1 MSIAPKDP
9 APVEA
14 GSFKS
19 HAFINFQQNKP
30 LKSTLSHAGHDIVS
44 RNSLK
49 TMTITHRL
57 SHAPSLRTRA
67 LSSTEEVLSDSVPG
81 SRKLEAIRDKRL
93 SESKLPVEK
102 DNPHLPIENR
112 NSSAT
117 KTHLN
122 SLLLHGLPFT
132 KHHPRATSKDETNIT
147 NNNNIV
153 SMSACASQCSDPP
166 MTKLDAYLQLK
177 PPIPS
182 ANPPRL
188 PPFNSSEQLLA
199 THNEDSTSS
208 PPFILDDAPIE
219 PRSGT
224 VTTADFHGALYVAD
238 NYHKN
243 FYDYF
248 HVNYYGELDGETPF
262 IASLRIIN
270 YEIPSKDASEARMIV
285 RIPDNNYIVS
295 EKVTAT
301 NENNLA
307 GILIQKLDL
316 SSSYTLKSIGDP
328 KANEKIHLFDKIN
341 DERCNCKIGVLYQ
354 RVNQTVEQDIFNND
368 ILPNDM
374 LDFLNRI
381 SERVDLK
388 GFTKYRGDL
397 DTKNGSHGEYSYYAQ
412 YKYHEIMFN
421 VAPMIASANVD
432 ERYTVRKGLVG
443 NAFVCVV
450 YQEQGAN
457 FSPDFISG
465 KVTHIYITVQPFMA
479 NARLQYKIGIW
490 HRSDIKNKISPTGGV
505 LICDE
510 SFCSYFLT
518 LLLNSID
525 DAIKSQNLRGFIFEQ
540 RRRLKLE
547 ELKKLS
553 HSFSIVS
560 IPDVCSETDSVS
572 VQSNLRTST
581 RTESFTSNTTAT
593 TNDSI
598 TPHNGRISPAHPKK
612 KGFSKIFGVFTN
624 RSGSVP
630 STTYTPTYHVNDE
643 GVSGSTHILSIP
655 EGQAILNPTTLS
667 TSKESIHRP
676 RSTKTEPAPLLLPR
690 TTNPN
695 TFGSVRSISLMPTNK
710 TVLDSSTE
718 TNLIN
723 TAALDIIPR
732 TRSNSSPEHAV
743 NTNKAKSLAP
753 TRTVQKPGASSS
765 DDSDASGDA
774 AVSDSE
780 V

>member
-354 RVNQTVEQDIFNND
+354 R
-368 ILPNDM
+368 
-374 LDFLNRI
+374 
-381 SERVDLK
+381 
-388 GFTKYRGDL
+388 
-397 DTKNGSHGEYSYYAQ
+397 
-412 YKYHEIMFN
+412 
-421 VAPMIASANVD
+421 
-432 ERYTVRKGLVG
+432 
-443 NAFVCVV
+443 
-450 YQEQGAN
+450 
-457 FSPDFISG
+457 
-465 KVTHIYITVQPFMA
+465 
-479 NARLQYKIGIW
+479 IGIW

-655 EGQAILNPTTLS
+655 EGQAILNHTTLS

>member
-1 MSIAPKDP
+1 MSIDPKSP
-9 APVEA
+9 APIEP

-19 HAFINFQQNKP
+19 HAFINLQQKKP
-30 LKSTLSHAGHDIVS
+30 SKPALSHAGPGTDS

-49 TMTITHRL
+49 STASTHFPW
-57 SHAPSLRTRA
+57 HASPLRTRA
-67 LSSTEEVLSDSVPG
+67 LSSTAAMLSNPVSG
-81 SRKLEAIRDKRL
+81 SKKIETMRDKRF
-93 SESKLPVEK
+93 SESKLPEGK
-102 DNPHLPIENR
+102 DNIHLPIEHR

-117 KTHLN
+117 KTPFS
-122 SLLLHGLPFT
+122 SLLPHGLPFA
-132 KHHPRATSKDETNIT
+132 KHHPRATSQDETNIT
-147 NNNNIV
+147 NNNNIM
-153 SMSACASQCSDPP
+153 SMSASASQFSDPP
-166 MTKLDAYLQLK
+166 ITKLDAYLQSK
-177 PPIPS
+177 SSIS
-182 ANPPRL
+182 SVNPPRL
-188 PPFNSSEQLLA
+188 PPFNSSEQLPA

-208 PPFILDDAPIE
+208 PPFILDDAPTE

-224 VTTADFHGALYVAD
+224 VTASDFHGALYVAD

-248 HVNYYGELDGETPF
+248 HVNYYGELDSETPF

-270 YEIPSKDASEARMIV
+270 SEIPSKDASEARMIV
-285 RIPDNNYIVS
+285 RTPDHNYIVS

-307 GILIQKLDL
+307 GILIRKLDL
-316 SSSYTLKSIGDP
+316 SLSHTLKPIGDP
-328 KANEKIHLFDKIN
+328 KANEKIYLFDKTN

-381 SERVDLK
+381 SKRVDLK
-388 GFTKYRGDL
+388 GFPKYRGDL

-412 YKYHEIMFN
+412 YEYHEIMFN
-421 VAPMIASANVD
+421 VAPMIVSVNVD
-432 ERYTVRKGLVG
+432 ERYTIRKGLVG

-465 KVTHIYITVQPFMA
+465 KVTHIYITVQPCMA
-479 NARLQYKIGIW
+479 GERIQYKIGIW
-490 HRSDIKNKISPTGGV
+490 HRSDIKNKISPNGGV

-525 DAIKSQNLRGFIFEQ
+525 FAIKSHNLRGFIFDQ

-553 HSFSIVS
+553 HSFSIASV
-560 IPDVCSETDSVS
+560 PDICSETDSVAA
-572 VQSNLRTST
+572 QSDLRTSI

-598 TPHNGRISPAHPKK
+598 TLHNGRTSPAPPKR
-612 KGFSKIFGVFTN
+612 KGLSKIFNVFGN
-624 RSGSVP
+624 RSGSMP
-630 STTYTPTYHVNDE
+630 SSTYTPSYHANNE
-643 GVSGSTHILSIP
+643 GVSGPTRILSIP
-655 EGQAILNPTTLS
+655 EGQTISNHTTTP

-676 RSTKTEPAPLLLPR
+676 RSTKTEPAPLLLPHA
-690 TTNPN
+690 TNPN
-695 TFGSVRSISLMPTNK
+695 TFSSVRSISLMPTNS
-710 TVLDSSTE
+710 TVLESSTE

-723 TAALDIIPR
+723 TAALDIVPR
-732 TRSNSSPEHAV
+732 SRSNSSPESAV
-743 NTNKAKSLAP
+743 NTNKAKSLAT
-753 TRTVQKPGASSS
+753 TRLVQKPVASSS
-765 DDSDASGDA
+765 DDSDESGGA
-774 AVSDSE
+774 TVSDTE